1 MQIATDW
8 VSYSD
13 DAAYLAHPNAA
24 TAPVPAVIVIQE
36 IWGVDDH
43 IQDLTERYA
52 TAGYLAIAPDLYSAG
67 GGRPPAVSF
76 ERMAQAKAFLNT
88 IPPPQW
94 GAVLGSEEGRAK
106 ALSALPG
113 DEAAQVGETI
123 RTRSMARSATRR
135 GMSRPPRSLH
145 YARVAPC
152 L

>member
-13 DAAYLAHPNAA
+13 AAAYLAHPNAA
-24 TAPVPAVIVIQE
+24 TAPVPAVILIQE
-36 IWGVDDH
+36 IWGVDEH

-76 ERMAQAKAFLNT
+76 ERMAHAKAFLNT

-106 ALSALPG
+106 ALSALPD
-113 DEAAQVGETI
+113 DE
-123 RTRSMARSATRR
+123 
-135 GMSRPPRSLH
+135 
-145 YARVAPC
+145 
-152 L
+152 